1 MHGTTKPFPCSSW
14 QLSADLFN
22 SIRACGKRSCAAQQR
37 AGEGERGKKTQSV
50 TNAAGEFRLTRE
62 VKSSEREQRLKNER
76 QSRKT
81 LRGRRKAVS
90 EDEDEG
96 HVLPAWTQI
105 LLLGLLHQALRPDR
119 PVSVV
124 YLVF

>member
-1 MHGTTKPFPCSSW
+1 MRRSS
-14 QLSADLFN
+14 
-22 SIRACGKRSCAAQQR
+22 
-37 AGEGERGKKTQSV
+37 ERGREKEGKKTQSV

>member
-1 MHGTTKPFPCSSW
+1 MRRSS
-14 QLSADLFN
+14 
-22 SIRACGKRSCAAQQR
+22 
-37 AGEGERGKKTQSV
+37 ERGREKEKKKTQSV